1 MKKVGIKIKQDL
13 LSYLEIRDIYE
24 LVNLD
29 DLGEN
34 MKNRMIEGQKI
45 LSKLNQYKYSPLTKE
60 EMTTLF
66 DDIKEVK

>member
-34 MKNRMIEGQKI
+34 MKNRMVEGQKI

-60 EMTTLF
+60 QMVVLF